1 MTAARFLKFSFLLAM
16 AFPASILFAGA
27 NRDTGG
33 LQSATILRAGPDN
46 PRNSEGS
53 FIQLND
59 GKLLF
64 AYSRFYGE
72 KGSDFARAA
81 IVYRSSLDAGRTWSA
96 SDIPLVATDGFL
108 NVMSV
113 SFLRLQDGRIA
124 LFYVGK
130 KSVSDAKVYV
140 RYSSDEAHTWSKPTP
155 CMQGPGYYVLNNDR
169 VIQTRTGRI
178 LVPVAMQSKRRRFT
192 EHGVVMVYL
201 SDDDGK
207 TWRRSKETLS
217 NPTTNRDG
225 FQEPGAVELKNG
237 QIMMFMRTS
246 MGSQYLSWSRDE
258 GDHWTQPVASSIK
271 SPLSPAS
278 IKRIPSTGDLLLVWN
293 DHSDVP
299 LAYLASG
306 HSFGRRTPLTV
317 AISKDDGKTWIH
329 IQNLLTDPNGCY
341 CYTAIAFVRNRVLL
355 GFSTTEDHLPCLS
368 DLELLGLP
376 IRSLYRN

>member
-1 MTAARFLKFSFLLAM
+1 MRVNKLFLRFSLFLVPVFLASSLFARGNPGLAGVQRLAM
-16 AFPASILFAGA
+16 LPP
-27 NRDTGG
+27 
-33 LQSATILRAGPDN
+33 GPDN

-53 FIQLND
+53 FVQLKD
-59 GKLLF
+59 GRLLF

-72 KGSDFARAA
+72 KGSDYARAA
-81 IVYRSSLDAGRTWSA
+81 LVYRYSLDAGSTWSPV
-96 SDIPLVATDGFL
+96 DIPLVSTDGFL

-140 RYSSDEAHTWSKPTP
+140 RYSSDEARTWSKPVL
-155 CMQGPGYYVLNNDR
+155 CINGSGYYVLNNDR

-178 LVPVAMQSKRRRFT
+178 LVPVALQSNMGKFT
-192 EHGVVMVYL
+192 ERGEVMAYL

-207 TWRRSKETLS
+207 TWRRSQSVLRCPASK
-217 NPTTNRDG
+217 DG
-225 FQEPGAVELKNG
+225 FQEPGAVELKSS

-246 MGSQYLSWSRDE
+246 MGSQYLSWSGDE
-258 GDHWTQPVASSIK
+258 GGHWTQPVPSSIK

-293 DHSDVP
+293 DHSNVP
-299 LAYLASG
+299 PSFLASN
-306 HSFGRRTPLTV
+306 HSFGKRTPLTV

-329 IQNLLTDPNGCY
+329 ARNLLTDPNGCY
-341 CYTAIAFVRNRVLL
+341 CYTAIAFVQNRVLL
-355 GFSTTEDHLPCLS
+355 GFSTTQNHLPCLS
-368 DLELLGLP
+368 VLELMGFP
-376 IRSLYRN
+376 IKSLYRN